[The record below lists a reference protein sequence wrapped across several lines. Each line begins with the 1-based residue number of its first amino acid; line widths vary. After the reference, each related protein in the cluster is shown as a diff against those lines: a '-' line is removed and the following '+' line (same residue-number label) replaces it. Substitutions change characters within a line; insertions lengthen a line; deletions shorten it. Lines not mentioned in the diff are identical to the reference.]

1 MSHCAVNGCT
11 NQTSNCKNR
20 NVSFFS
26 LPRNEDS
33 SRGKHGSALKR
44 EFLPKKVF
52 ICSEHFCDDC
62 FEHRC
67 LFQSEHMSTIDWKK
81 KSLIPGNVP
90 TKLWY
95 KKVASGRPAS
105 KRRGKASIVKKVSSI
120 FFADT
125 TVTPFVWARLC
136 LQLSNDHF
144 SGISLLQLFFSWV
157 EKKTRSL

>member
-33 SRGKHGSALKR
+33 RKAWIAALKR

-52 ICSEHFCDDC
+52 ICSEHFSDDC
-62 FEHRC
+62 FEQRC

-81 KSLIPGNVP
+81 KSLIPGSVP
-90 TKLWY
+90 TKFWY

-105 KRRGKASIVKKVSSI
+105 KRREKASIVKKVSSI

-125 TVTPFVWARLC
+125 VKPFV
-136 LQLSNDHF
+136 
-144 SGISLLQLFFSWV
+144 
-157 EKKTRSL
+157 